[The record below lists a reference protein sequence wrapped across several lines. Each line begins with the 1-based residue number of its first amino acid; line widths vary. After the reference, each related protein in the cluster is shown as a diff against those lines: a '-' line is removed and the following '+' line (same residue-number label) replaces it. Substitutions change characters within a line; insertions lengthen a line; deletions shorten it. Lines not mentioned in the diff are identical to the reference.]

1 MLLVVM
7 SRDKCCLA
15 SLQDRCDDLSTRSD
29 HALLAAT
36 PCRLGR
42 RSHVGI
48 MFHAAS
54 ALLDALVESFMRMQ
68 QNGHHGHTP
77 ELCNVQPDG
86 KCVVTGSVTYV
97 GMHVA

>member
-1 MLLVVM
+1 
-7 SRDKCCLA
+7 
-15 SLQDRCDDLSTRSD
+15 
-29 HALLAAT
+29 
-36 PCRLGR
+36 
-42 RSHVGI
+42 

-77 ELCNVQPDG
+77 EFCNVQPDG